1 MNGTRHIVT
10 QIGKRL
16 IKAQIAGGG
25 PYDGNEILIPRIL
38 FHPEDKNLPFEFER
52 CQFPVRVCGGMTAN
66 KAQGQGFS
74 RVGIYL
80 KNDFFSHGQC
90 YSFLD
95 ISFEKVIFT
104 DFFRQIAEFSTRKY
118 REMARGTLWND
129 LFSQKFRE
137 IEDKQRVLRCE
148 K

>member
-90 YSFLD
+90 YVALSRATSPKGLS
-95 ISFEKVIFT
+95 IYKPPTSNNANAHLYMKNVVY
-104 DFFRQIAEFSTRKY
+104 K
-118 REMARGTLWND
+118 
-129 LFSQKFRE
+129 E
-137 IEDKQRVLRCE
+137 IL
-148 K
+148 